1 MSATTFL
8 IPDMTCGH
16 CEKTL
21 RGALNEMLPGVSVSI
36 DLNAHKLT
44 VTGDAATAEEAIRE
58 AGYSPERAADASR
71 RWNEEERCATE

>member
-21 RGALNEMLPGVSVSI
+21 RGALTEALPGASISI
-36 DLNAHKLT
+36 DLDAHRLI
-44 VTGDAATAEEAIRE
+44 VTGDAATAEAAIRE
-58 AGYSPERAADASR
+58 AGYSPERAG
-71 RWNEEERCATE
+71 